1 MIRSDPRADTSVGE
15 DAHQPDPRRWRALSV
30 ALVVGFVG
38 VLDLSVGAVTLSALQ
53 EDLGASPSA
62 AQWVVSG
69 YALTFGL
76 ALVPA
81 GRLGD
86 AFGRRRLFLLGLAA
100 FVLSSPAA
108 GAAPTAGLL
117 IAARVAQGVAAAS
130 WGRRTPD

>member
-1 MIRSDPRADTSVGE
+1 M
-15 DAHQPDPRRWRALSV
+15 
-30 ALVVGFVG
+30 ALVVGFMG
-38 VLDLSVGAVTLSALQ
+38 VLDLGIVAVALPALQ
-53 EDLGASPSA
+53 EDLDASPSA

-100 FVLSSPAA
+100 FVLSSAAA
-108 GAAPTAGLL
+108 GAAPTAGPL

-130 WGRRTPD
+130 WGRRTAD